1 MSDVKIY
8 SNSYVF
14 KVWVT
19 TIGLSP
25 LIYLFL
31 LASHIPTLDEIPD
44 IFNVALVM
52 GIFGVLFSVP
62 FLLIYYSVFAL
73 LKQTTLDEM
82 LVKVILILVTATGII
97 FTIYLFLENRTVNFT
112 TLFGKLQNVYIG
124 VNIVATFFFRMKIP
138 QKAL

>member
-8 SNSYVF
+8 STSYIF

-25 LIYLFL
+25 LIYLFV
-31 LASHIPTLDEIPD
+31 LASHPPTLDEIPD

-52 GIFGVLFSVP
+52 GIFGVLFSAP
-62 FLLIYYSVFAL
+62 FLLIYYIVFTL
-73 LKQTTLDEM
+73 LKKTTLDEI
-82 LVKVILILVTATGII
+82 LIKLILILVTVTGII
-97 FTIYLFLENRTVNFT
+97 STLYIFLEIRTANFT

-124 VNIVATFFFRMKIP
+124 VNIAATFIFRIKIP
-138 QKAL
+138 QKVL